1 MTDSGN
7 DIGAPRGEFIQTL
20 SGADITPELTGG
32 HVWSPEQST
41 SYAREDLFNE
51 IIVGLDVLYRSTK
64 AGDYPYSRGILF
76 ALDYVKAMKELEQ

>member
-7 DIGAPRGEFIQTL
+7 DIGAPRGEFITTL
-20 SGADITPELTGG
+20 SGEDISVPR
-32 HVWSPEQST
+32 QST
-41 SYAREDLFNE
+41 ANAREELFNE

-76 ALDYVKAMKELEQ
+76 ALDWVKAMKEMEQ